1 MSLSDRFRSEDLHS
15 LAAPYA
21 LDALEPAERVRF
33 ERHLAGCDSCAA
45 EVRALSEDAVRLAWS
60 AAAPAPP
67 AMRDRVLAAVRATPQ
82 EPVSLREPAPH
93 HGSDR
98 QWEPVRPRESDRHRG
113 PARQRGPGRGRKSQ
127 LPAHV
132 WGTQP
137 LPRQRRR
144 SLFVPFA
151 TATAA
156 AALAVASLFAV
167 QANRTQDELDAQK
180 AQASEIAHVLRASDA
195 LATRGQDAQ
204 GRTIGVIASASE
216 GRAVV
221 TLSGYSA
228 PPSGRVR
235 QLWLMRSG
243 EQPRSLGLFA
253 ADTPLVATG
262 LDKSATSLAVTVEPG
277 GGSVQPTTQPVVQL
291 ALKSVGF
298 GE

>member
-1 MSLSDRFRSEDLHS
+1 MSLFRREDLHS

-21 LDALEPAERVRF
+21 LDALEPAERARF
-33 ERHLAGCDSCAA
+33 EKHLKECDSCPA
-45 EVRALSEDAVRLAWS
+45 EVRTLAEDAVRLAWS

-82 EPVSLREPAPH
+82 EQSPQRASDWGRESVRRP
-93 HGSDR
+93 
-98 QWEPVRPRESDRHRG
+98 EPVR
-113 PARQRGPGRGRKSQ
+113 ARKSQ
-127 LPAHV
+127 LPPHV
-132 WGTQP
+132 WGVQP
-137 LPRQRRR
+137 PPRKRQRRP
-144 SLFVPFA
+144 LFAPFA

-156 AALAVASLFAV
+156 AALVVASLFAV

-180 AQASEIAHVLRASDA
+180 AQASEIAHVLQASDA

-204 GRTIGVIASASE
+204 GHTIGVVASASE

-235 QLWLMRSG
+235 QLWLMRPD
-243 EQPRSLGLFA
+243 EQPRSLGLFS

-262 LDKSATSLAVTVEPG
+262 LDKSATSLAVTVEPD
-277 GGSVQPTTQPVVQL
+277 GGSPQPTSQPIVQL

>member
-1 MSLSDRFRSEDLHS
+1 MSLFRREDLHS

-21 LDALEPAERVRF
+21 LDALEPAERARF
-33 ERHLAGCDSCAA
+33 ERHLKDCDSCAA

-60 AAAPAPP
+60 AAAPPP
-67 AMRDRVLAAVRATPQ
+67 SALRDRVLAAVRTTPQ
-82 EPVSLREPAPH
+82 ESAVRPEPA
-93 HGSDR
+93 R
-98 QWEPVRPRESDRHRG
+98 ARPE
-113 PARQRGPGRGRKSQ
+113 PARARRSQ
-127 LPAHV
+127 LPPHV
-132 WGTQP
+132 WGAQP
-137 LPRQRRR
+137 PPRQRPRR
-144 SLFVPFA
+144 PLFVPFA

-156 AALAVASLFAV
+156 AALVVASLFAV
-167 QANRTQDELDAQK
+167 QADRTQDELDAQK
-180 AQASEIAHVLRASDA
+180 AQASEIAHVLQAADA

-221 TLSGYSA
+221 TLSGYDP

-235 QLWLMRSG
+235 QLWLMRPD

-253 ADTPLVATG
+253 ADTPLVASG
-262 LDKSATSLAVTVEPG
+262 LDKSATSLAVTVEPD
-277 GGSVQPTTQPVVQL
+277 GGSPQPTTQPVVQL

>member
-1 MSLSDRFRSEDLHS
+1 MWHEPLPPGRSPL
-15 LAAPYA
+15 P
-21 LDALEPAERVRF
+21 R
-33 ERHLAGCDSCAA
+33 G
-45 EVRALSEDAVRLAWS
+45 
-60 AAAPAPP
+60 
-67 AMRDRVLAAVRATPQ
+67 
-82 EPVSLREPAPH
+82 
-93 HGSDR
+93 
-98 QWEPVRPRESDRHRG
+98 PVRPRRAGARRAG
-113 PARQRGPGRGRKSQ
+113 PLREAPQGLRQLCGGSTCAVRGRGTARVVGRSSAAHGDARPGAGRRTHH
-127 LPAHV
+127 PAGARRTAGAGPSAAGA
-132 WGTQP
+132 GTGAQVAAAAACLGAQP
-137 LPRQRRR
+137 PPRQRRR
-144 SLFVPFA
+144 RPLFVPFA

-156 AALAVASLFAV
+156 AALVVASLFAV

-180 AQASEIAHVLRASDA
+180 AQASEIAHVLQAADA
-195 LATRGQDAQ
+195 AATRGQDAQ

-235 QLWLMRSG
+235 QLWLMRPN

-262 LDKSATSLAVTVEPG
+262 LDKSATSLAVTVEPD
-277 GGSVQPTTQPVVQL
+277 GGSPQPTTQPVVQL